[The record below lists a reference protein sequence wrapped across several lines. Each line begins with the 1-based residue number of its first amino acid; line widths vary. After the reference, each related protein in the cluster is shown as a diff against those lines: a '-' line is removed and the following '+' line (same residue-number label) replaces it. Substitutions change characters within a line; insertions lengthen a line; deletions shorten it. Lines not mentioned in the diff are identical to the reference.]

1 MSIEQEFKNTR
12 MLKLDNNINKHNI
25 RNRKIVDIIGKT
37 DPKYAKH
44 MFLRNG
50 LIEKFAMNLGGGLDI
65 LEQPVCIHCERPA
78 AWDVGGGAYCFS
90 CNKNIP
96 ADKVI
101 TVMDYLMEY
110 TKTFSE
116 EQLEILN
123 MLGGTDNEI
132 IK

>member
-1 MSIEQEFKNTR
+1 MSIEREFKNTR
-12 MLKLDNNINKHNI
+12 MLKLDHDISKHNV
-25 RNRKIVDIIGKT
+25 RNVKIMDTIEKT
-37 DPKYAKH
+37 DPKYARH
-44 MFLRNG
+44 MFLRNE
-50 LIEKFAMNLGGGLDI
+50 LIEKFAMNIGGGLDI
-65 LEQPVCIHCERPA
+65 LEQPVCIHCEKPA
-78 AWDVGGGAYCFS
+78 AWDIGGSAYCFS

-123 MLGGTDNEI
+123 MLGGLI
-132 IK
+132 

>member
-1 MSIEQEFKNTR
+1 MSLEDNFKNTR
-12 MLKLDNNINKHNI
+12 MKKLDHELKDINKNTVSTMRAI
-25 RNRKIVDIIGKT
+25 ENV

-44 MFLRNG
+44 MFLRNE
-50 LIEKFAMNLGGGLDI
+50 LIEKFAMNIGGGLDI
-65 LEQPVCIHCERPA
+65 LQQPVCIYCERPA
-78 AWDVGGGAYCFS
+78 AWDIGGSAYCFS

-123 MLGGTDNEI
+123 MLGGTNNEI